1 MVTAVKDVERKVTSV
16 GNSLGVTFPAEVL
29 AHLKLK
35 KGDKIAFDLG
45 DGVVKIQKARK
56 KAPSLP
62 KGIDDE
68 FLDMMGEMME
78 KYDET
83 FKGLAKR

>member
-1 MVTAVKDVERKVTSV
+1 MAVKDVERKVTSV

-29 AHLKLK
+29 DHLKLK
-35 KGDKIAFDLG
+35 KGDKIAFDLE
-45 DGVVKIQKARK
+45 DGSVKIQKAR

-62 KGIDDE
+62 KGIDAE
-68 FLDMMGEMME
+68 FLEMMGEMIE
-78 KYDET
+78 EYDET

>member
-1 MVTAVKDVERKVTSV
+1 MAVKDVERKVTRV

-29 AHLKLK
+29 DHLNLK
-35 KGDKIAFDLG
+35 QGDKIAFDLE
-45 DGVVKIQKARK
+45 DGTVKIQKARK

-68 FLDMMGEMME
+68 FLEMMSDMME